1 MTALNSIFFFFFL
14 NNYFVN
20 LVVETGGY
28 LHKNFVV
35 LLGKPAIPGIL
46 TLTEIEINNLR
57 VTYSSFETVNAPL
70 GGDEG

>member
-1 MTALNSIFFFFFL
+1 MTALNSFFFFY
-14 NNYFVN
+14 NYFIN

-35 LLGKPAIPGIL
+35 LLGKAVIPGIL

-57 VTYSSFETVNAPL
+57 VTYLSFETVNALL

>member
-1 MTALNSIFFFFFL
+1 MG
-14 NNYFVN
+14 
-20 LVVETGGY
+20 TGGY
-28 LHKNFVV
+28 LHKNFLV

-57 VTYSSFETVNAPL
+57 VTYISSETVNALL

>member
-1 MTALNSIFFFFFL
+1 M
-14 NNYFVN
+14 
-20 LVVETGGY
+20 VVGTGGY
-28 LHKNFVV
+28 LHKNFLV

-57 VTYSSFETVNAPL
+57 VTYISSETVNALL